1 MTEIT
6 NRAALALLEDIEA
19 RRLANEELA
28 AKATDVIEQA
38 VYGNRAEAYQTALR
52 LVARAL
58 PAIIEEADG
67 TPPSRQD
74 RGMAEM
80 DSATWTPGE
89 LVEVWG
95 K

>member
-1 MTEIT
+1 MT
-6 NRAALALLEDIEA
+6 AALGLLEGIEA

-28 AKATDVIEQA
+28 AATTDVLSRA
-38 VYGNRAEAYQTALR
+38 VFANRAEAYQTALR

-58 PAIIEEADG
+58 PAIVAEAQADG
-67 TPPSRQD
+67 TPPN
-74 RGMAEM
+74 RGMAET
-80 DSATWTPGE
+80 DSATWAPGE